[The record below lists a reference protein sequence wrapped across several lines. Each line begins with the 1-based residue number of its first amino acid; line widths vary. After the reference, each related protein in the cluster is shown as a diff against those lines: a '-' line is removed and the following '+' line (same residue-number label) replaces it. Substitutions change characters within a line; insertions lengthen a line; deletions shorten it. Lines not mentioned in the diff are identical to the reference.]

1 MTNTCMHDWH
11 TYTWLI
17 HVYMTTTYIHDWH
30 TYTW

>member
-1 MTNTCMHDWH
+1 MHDWH

-30 TYTW
+30 IYTW